1 MRRRDLL
8 GLLGGAVV
16 AWPVGARAQQPMPV
30 IGYLSGGSSEADN
43 IPDRLTAFREGLNET
58 GFVDGKNVAIEY
70 RWALGQYDRLPALAA
85 ELVRRQVTVIVAVAG
100 APAAF
105 AAKGATET
113 IPIVFNQGIDPVQSG
128 LVASLNRP
136 GGNITGVTI
145 LTAELARKRL
155 DLLHEFV
162 AIFVAAFE
170 PATVVALL
178 VNPTNPVTA
187 SETRSLEDAARIL
200 GLQAHGV
207 EARSPN
213 EIDAAFEAL
222 IGLRARALVV
232 STDPLFTNQRAEIIA
247 LAARH
252 SVPAIYAY
260 RLFPAAGGLMSYGAD
275 LADSY
280 RQTGVYTGK
289 ILKGVKPADL
299 PVQQAVRIDL
309 VINLNTAKALGL
321 TIPPTLLARADEV
334 IE

>member
-1 MRRRDLL
+1 MRRRELIAL
-8 GLLGGAVV
+8 FGSAAV
-16 AWPVGARAQQPMPV
+16 AWPFGARAQQPMPV

-58 GFVDGKNVAIEY
+58 GFIESKNVAIEY
-70 RWALGQYDRLPALAA
+70 RWAQGQYDRLPALAA

-105 AAKGATET
+105 AAKAATAT

-155 DLLHEFV
+155 DLLHELLPT
-162 AIFVAAFE
+162 AA
-170 PATVVALL
+170 VVALL
-178 VNPTNPVTA
+178 INPTNPVAA
-187 SETRSLEDAARIL
+187 SETTGLEGAARIL
-200 GLQAHGV
+200 GLQAHAL
-207 EARSPN
+207 EARSPS
-213 EIDAAFEAL
+213 EIDAAFETL
-222 IGLRARALVV
+222 IGLRAGALVV
-232 STDPLFTNQRAEIIA
+232 SSDPLFTNQRAEIIA

-252 SVPAIYAY
+252 SVSAIYAY

-280 RQTGVYTGK
+280 RQVGIYTGK
-289 ILKGVKPADL
+289 ILRGVKPADL
-299 PVQQAVRIDL
+299 PVQQAVRIEL
-309 VINLNTAKALGL
+309 VINLRTAKSLGL
-321 TIPPTLLARADEV
+321 TVPPTLLARADEV

>member
-1 MRRRDLL
+1 
-8 GLLGGAVV
+8 
-16 AWPVGARAQQPMPV
+16 
-30 IGYLSGGSSEADN
+30 
-43 IPDRLTAFREGLNET
+43 
-58 GFVDGKNVAIEY
+58 
-70 RWALGQYDRLPALAA
+70 LPALAA

-155 DLLHEFV
+155 DLLHELL
-162 AIFVAAFE
+162 
-170 PATVVALL
+170 PTATVVALL

>member
-155 DLLHEFV
+155 DLLHELL
-162 AIFVAAFE
+162 
-170 PATVVALL
+170 PTATVVALL

>member
-1 MRRRDLL
+1 MRRRELIAL
-8 GLLGGAVV
+8 FGSAAV
-16 AWPVGARAQQPMPV
+16 AWPFGARAQQAMPV

-100 APAAF
+100 APTAF
-105 AAKGATET
+105 AAKAATAT

-155 DLLHEFV
+155 DLLHELL
-162 AIFVAAFE
+162 
-170 PATVVALL
+170 PTATVVALL